1 MAVESKIRELL
12 GKVGEVDTLVEE
24 AQSIEEK
31 AGLPNSKDVGDKT
44 IPTQGDS
51 NANPEQEDLSGSD
64 DKGGLTSPV
73 GKAASAKASKD
84 TTLPKGNGAG
94 QAPNY
99 DSGTDSASVVNN
111 PTSAGVREE
120 EEVDFEEDQEVI
132 AEDEIAE
139 ATFSGQSQFMKKHAA
154 STFKKHGLTVSKV
167 NHDSNENVSEYKV
180 KGTAKAKSAAA
191 SHFEKQKGA
200 DDHYGGHMESVDYEE
215 YDAELDQLAEHDIS
229 ALFAD
234 EEHLSEDFKVKAAS
248 IFEAVL
254 TARVAS
260 EIDAIESD
268 IREEAQAAEE
278 EFRTDMVE
286 KIDAYLTYVAENWMK
301 ENELAIERGLRTEIT
316 EDFIKGMKGLFED
329 HYIEVPAEKY
339 DVLGEMQTQIDELK
353 TKLDE
358 NVAEKIAMVSEKVAL
373 QRQQALTEASTDLT
387 VTEAEKLAKLVENVE
402 FDTEDMFAEK
412 VSVIKENYF
421 PKVKATTEDK
431 MQDTVEEEFIT
442 ENSAMA
448 IYSQSI
454 SKAVKK

>member
-12 GKVGEVDTLVEE
+12 GKVGEVDTLTEE

-31 AGLPNSKDVGDKT
+31 AGLPNSKDEGDKT
-44 IPTQGDS
+44 IPTQGNS

-84 TTLPKGNGAG
+84 KTLPKGNGAG
-94 QAPNY
+94 QAPNF

-120 EEVDFEEDQEVI
+120 EEVDGDQAVI
-132 AEDEIAE
+132 AEDEVEEISAE
-139 ATFSGQSQFMKKHAA
+139 D
-154 STFKKHGLTVSKV
+154 
-167 NHDSNENVSEYKV
+167 DS
-180 KGTAKAKSAAA
+180 
-191 SHFEKQKGA
+191 
-200 DDHYGGHMESVDYEE
+200 
-215 YDAELDQLAEHDIS
+215 ELVEHDIAS
-229 ALFAD
+229 LFAD

-254 TARVAS
+254 TARVSS

-268 IREEAQAAEE
+268 IREEAKVAEE

-373 QRQQALTEASTDLT
+373 LRQQAITEASTDLT
-387 VTEAEKLAKLVENVE
+387 VTESEKLAKLVENVE

-448 IYSQSI
+448 VYSQSI

>member
-1 MAVESKIRELL
+1 MSKKE
-12 GKVGEVDTLVEE
+12 DTNEEIKNDLETVQVEE
-24 AQSIEEK
+24 
-31 AGLPNSKDVGDKT
+31 N
-44 IPTQGDS
+44 
-51 NANPEQEDLSGSD
+51 
-64 DKGGLTSPV
+64 
-73 GKAASAKASKD
+73 
-84 TTLPKGNGAG
+84 
-94 QAPNY
+94 
-99 DSGTDSASVVNN
+99 
-111 PTSAGVREE
+111 
-120 EEVDFEEDQEVI
+120 QEVI
-132 AEDEIAE
+132 AEDEVEEISADTE
-139 ATFSGQSQFMKKHAA
+139 
-154 STFKKHGLTVSKV
+154 
-167 NHDSNENVSEYKV
+167 EESELV
-180 KGTAKAKSAAA
+180 
-191 SHFEKQKGA
+191 
-200 DDHYGGHMESVDYEE
+200 
-215 YDAELDQLAEHDIS
+215 EHDIAS
-229 ALFAD
+229 LFAD

-268 IREEAQAAEE
+268 IREEAKAAEE

-286 KIDAYLTYVAENWMK
+286 KIDAYLSYVAENWMK

-358 NVAEKIAMVSEKVAL
+358 NVAEKIAMVSEKVEL

-442 ENSAMA
+442 ENNAMA
-448 IYSQSI
+448 IYTQSI

>member
-12 GKVGEVDTLVEE
+12 GKVGEVDATDALVEE

-120 EEVDFEEDQEVI
+120 EEVEVEEDQEVI
-132 AEDEIAE
+132 AEDEVEEISAE
-139 ATFSGQSQFMKKHAA
+139 D
-154 STFKKHGLTVSKV
+154 
-167 NHDSNENVSEYKV
+167 DS
-180 KGTAKAKSAAA
+180 
-191 SHFEKQKGA
+191 
-200 DDHYGGHMESVDYEE
+200 
-215 YDAELDQLAEHDIS
+215 ELVEHDIAS
-229 ALFAD
+229 LFAD

-268 IREEAQAAEE
+268 IREEAKLAEE

-286 KIDAYLTYVAENWMK
+286 KIDAYLSYVAENWMK

-442 ENSAMA
+442 ENNAMA
-448 IYSQSI
+448 IYTQSI

>member
-12 GKVGEVDTLVEE
+12 GKVGEVDATDALVEE

-120 EEVDFEEDQEVI
+120 EEVEVEEDQEVI
-132 AEDEIAE
+132 AEDEVEEISAE
-139 ATFSGQSQFMKKHAA
+139 D
-154 STFKKHGLTVSKV
+154 
-167 NHDSNENVSEYKV
+167 DS
-180 KGTAKAKSAAA
+180 
-191 SHFEKQKGA
+191 
-200 DDHYGGHMESVDYEE
+200 
-215 YDAELDQLAEHDIS
+215 ELVEHDIAS
-229 ALFAD
+229 LFAD

-268 IREEAQAAEE
+268 IREEAKVAEE

-286 KIDAYLTYVAENWMK
+286 KIDAYLSYVAENWMK

-442 ENSAMA
+442 ENNAMA
-448 IYSQSI
+448 IYTQSI

>member
-12 GKVGEVDTLVEE
+12 GKVGEVDTLTEE

-31 AGLPNSKDVGDKT
+31 AGLPNSKDEGDKT
-44 IPTQGDS
+44 IPTQGNS

-84 TTLPKGNGAG
+84 KTLPKGNGAG
-94 QAPNY
+94 QAPNF

-120 EEVDFEEDQEVI
+120 EEVDGDQAVI
-132 AEDEIAE
+132 AEDEVEEISAE
-139 ATFSGQSQFMKKHAA
+139 
-154 STFKKHGLTVSKV
+154 
-167 NHDSNENVSEYKV
+167 DESELV
-180 KGTAKAKSAAA
+180 
-191 SHFEKQKGA
+191 
-200 DDHYGGHMESVDYEE
+200 
-215 YDAELDQLAEHDIS
+215 EHDIAS
-229 ALFAD
+229 LFAD

-254 TARVAS
+254 TARVSS

-268 IREEAQAAEE
+268 IREEAKVAEE

-373 QRQQALTEASTDLT
+373 LRQQAITEASTDLT
-387 VTEAEKLAKLVENVE
+387 VTESEKLAKLVENVE

-448 IYSQSI
+448 VYSQSI

>member
-120 EEVDFEEDQEVI
+120 EEVEVEEDQEVI
-132 AEDEIAE
+132 AEDEVEEISAE
-139 ATFSGQSQFMKKHAA
+139 D
-154 STFKKHGLTVSKV
+154 
-167 NHDSNENVSEYKV
+167 DS
-180 KGTAKAKSAAA
+180 
-191 SHFEKQKGA
+191 
-200 DDHYGGHMESVDYEE
+200 
-215 YDAELDQLAEHDIS
+215 ELVEHDIAS
-229 ALFAD
+229 LFAD

-268 IREEAQAAEE
+268 IREEAKVAEE

-286 KIDAYLTYVAENWMK
+286 KIDAYLSYVAENWMK

-442 ENSAMA
+442 ENNAMA
-448 IYSQSI
+448 IYTQSI

>member
-132 AEDEIAE
+132 AEDEVEEISAE
-139 ATFSGQSQFMKKHAA
+139 
-154 STFKKHGLTVSKV
+154 
-167 NHDSNENVSEYKV
+167 DESELV
-180 KGTAKAKSAAA
+180 
-191 SHFEKQKGA
+191 
-200 DDHYGGHMESVDYEE
+200 
-215 YDAELDQLAEHDIS
+215 EHDIAS
-229 ALFAD
+229 LFAD

-268 IREEAQAAEE
+268 IREEAKLAEE

-286 KIDAYLTYVAENWMK
+286 KIDAYLSYVAENWMK

-339 DVLGEMQTQIDELK
+339 DVLGEMQTQINELK

-373 QRQQALTEASTDLT
+373 LRQQAITEASTDLT
-387 VTEAEKLAKLVENVE
+387 VTESEKLAKLVENVE

-448 IYSQSI
+448 VYSQSI

>member
-12 GKVGEVDTLVEE
+12 GKVGEVDATDALVEE

-120 EEVDFEEDQEVI
+120 EEVEVEEDQEVI
-132 AEDEIAE
+132 AEDEVEEISAE
-139 ATFSGQSQFMKKHAA
+139 D
-154 STFKKHGLTVSKV
+154 
-167 NHDSNENVSEYKV
+167 DS
-180 KGTAKAKSAAA
+180 
-191 SHFEKQKGA
+191 
-200 DDHYGGHMESVDYEE
+200 
-215 YDAELDQLAEHDIS
+215 ELVEHDIAS
-229 ALFAD
+229 LFAD

-268 IREEAQAAEE
+268 IREEAQLAEE

-286 KIDAYLTYVAENWMK
+286 KIDAYLSYVAENWMK

-442 ENSAMA
+442 ENNAMA
-448 IYSQSI
+448 IYTQSI

>member
-120 EEVDFEEDQEVI
+120 EEVEVEEDQEVI
-132 AEDEIAE
+132 AEDEVEEISAE
-139 ATFSGQSQFMKKHAA
+139 
-154 STFKKHGLTVSKV
+154 
-167 NHDSNENVSEYKV
+167 DESELV
-180 KGTAKAKSAAA
+180 
-191 SHFEKQKGA
+191 
-200 DDHYGGHMESVDYEE
+200 
-215 YDAELDQLAEHDIS
+215 EHDIAS
-229 ALFAD
+229 LFAD

-268 IREEAQAAEE
+268 IREEAKVAEE

-373 QRQQALTEASTDLT
+373 LRQQAITEASTDLT
-387 VTEAEKLAKLVENVE
+387 VTESEKLAKLVENVE

>member
-120 EEVDFEEDQEVI
+120 EEVEVEEDQEVI
-132 AEDEIAE
+132 AEDEVEEISAE
-139 ATFSGQSQFMKKHAA
+139 
-154 STFKKHGLTVSKV
+154 
-167 NHDSNENVSEYKV
+167 DESELV
-180 KGTAKAKSAAA
+180 
-191 SHFEKQKGA
+191 
-200 DDHYGGHMESVDYEE
+200 
-215 YDAELDQLAEHDIS
+215 EHDIAS
-229 ALFAD
+229 LFAD

-268 IREEAQAAEE
+268 IREEAKLAEE

-286 KIDAYLTYVAENWMK
+286 KIDAYLSYVAENWMK

-442 ENSAMA
+442 ENNAMA
-448 IYSQSI
+448 IYTQSI

>member
-12 GKVGEVDTLVEE
+12 GKVGEVDTLTEE

-31 AGLPNSKDVGDKT
+31 AGLPNSKDEGDKT
-44 IPTQGDS
+44 IPTQGNS

-84 TTLPKGNGAG
+84 KTLPKGNGAG
-94 QAPNY
+94 QAPNF

-120 EEVDFEEDQEVI
+120 EEVDGDQAVI
-132 AEDEIAE
+132 AEDEVEEISAE
-139 ATFSGQSQFMKKHAA
+139 D
-154 STFKKHGLTVSKV
+154 
-167 NHDSNENVSEYKV
+167 DS
-180 KGTAKAKSAAA
+180 
-191 SHFEKQKGA
+191 
-200 DDHYGGHMESVDYEE
+200 
-215 YDAELDQLAEHDIS
+215 ELVEHDIAS
-229 ALFAD
+229 LFAD

-254 TARVAS
+254 TARVSS

-268 IREEAQAAEE
+268 IREEAKVAEE

-358 NVAEKIAMVSEKVAL
+358 NVAEKIAMVAEKVAL
-373 QRQQALTEASTDLT
+373 LRQQAITEASTDLT
-387 VTEAEKLAKLVENVE
+387 VTESEKLAKLVENVE

-448 IYSQSI
+448 VYSQSI
-454 SKAVKK
+454 SKAVKA

>member
-12 GKVGEVDTLVEE
+12 GKVGEVDTLTEE

-84 TTLPKGNGAG
+84 KTLPKGNGAG
-94 QAPNY
+94 QAPNF

-120 EEVDFEEDQEVI
+120 EEVEVEEDQEVI
-132 AEDEIAE
+132 AEDEVEEISAE
-139 ATFSGQSQFMKKHAA
+139 D
-154 STFKKHGLTVSKV
+154 
-167 NHDSNENVSEYKV
+167 DS
-180 KGTAKAKSAAA
+180 
-191 SHFEKQKGA
+191 
-200 DDHYGGHMESVDYEE
+200 
-215 YDAELDQLAEHDIS
+215 ELVEHDIAS
-229 ALFAD
+229 LFAD

-268 IREEAQAAEE
+268 IREEAKVAEE

-339 DVLGEMQTQIDELK
+339 DVLGEMQTQIDDLK

-373 QRQQALTEASTDLT
+373 LRQQAITEASTDLT
-387 VTEAEKLAKLVENVE
+387 VTESEKLAKLVENVE

-448 IYSQSI
+448 VYSQSI

>member
-12 GKVGEVDTLVEE
+12 GKVGEVDATDALVEE

-120 EEVDFEEDQEVI
+120 EEVEVEEDQEVI
-132 AEDEIAE
+132 AEDEVEEISAE
-139 ATFSGQSQFMKKHAA
+139 D
-154 STFKKHGLTVSKV
+154 
-167 NHDSNENVSEYKV
+167 DS
-180 KGTAKAKSAAA
+180 
-191 SHFEKQKGA
+191 
-200 DDHYGGHMESVDYEE
+200 
-215 YDAELDQLAEHDIS
+215 ELVEHDIAS
-229 ALFAD
+229 LFAD

-268 IREEAQAAEE
+268 IREEAKVAEE

-286 KIDAYLTYVAENWMK
+286 KIDAYLSYVAENWMK

-339 DVLGEMQTQIDELK
+339 DVLGEMQTQINELK

-373 QRQQALTEASTDLT
+373 LRQQAITEASTDLT
-387 VTEAEKLAKLVENVE
+387 VTESEKLAKLVENVE

-442 ENSAMA
+442 ENNAMA
-448 IYSQSI
+448 IYTQSI

>member
-120 EEVDFEEDQEVI
+120 EEVEVEEDQEVI
-132 AEDEIAE
+132 AEDEVEEISAE
-139 ATFSGQSQFMKKHAA
+139 
-154 STFKKHGLTVSKV
+154 
-167 NHDSNENVSEYKV
+167 DESELV
-180 KGTAKAKSAAA
+180 
-191 SHFEKQKGA
+191 
-200 DDHYGGHMESVDYEE
+200 
-215 YDAELDQLAEHDIS
+215 EHDIAS
-229 ALFAD
+229 LFAD

-268 IREEAQAAEE
+268 IREEAKLAEE

-286 KIDAYLTYVAENWMK
+286 KIDAYLSYVAENWMK

-373 QRQQALTEASTDLT
+373 LRQQAITEASTDLT
-387 VTEAEKLAKLVENVE
+387 VTESEKLAKLVENVE

-442 ENSAMA
+442 ENNAMA
-448 IYSQSI
+448 IYTQSI

>member
-12 GKVGEVDTLVEE
+12 GKVGEVDTLTEE

-31 AGLPNSKDVGDKT
+31 AGLPNSKDEGDKT
-44 IPTQGDS
+44 IPTQGNS

-84 TTLPKGNGAG
+84 KTLPKGNGAG
-94 QAPNY
+94 QAPNF

-120 EEVDFEEDQEVI
+120 EEVDGDQAVI
-132 AEDEIAE
+132 AEDEVEEISAE
-139 ATFSGQSQFMKKHAA
+139 D
-154 STFKKHGLTVSKV
+154 
-167 NHDSNENVSEYKV
+167 DS
-180 KGTAKAKSAAA
+180 
-191 SHFEKQKGA
+191 
-200 DDHYGGHMESVDYEE
+200 
-215 YDAELDQLAEHDIS
+215 ELVEHDIAS
-229 ALFAD
+229 LFAD

-254 TARVAS
+254 TARVSS

-268 IREEAQAAEE
+268 IREEAKVAEE

-358 NVAEKIAMVSEKVAL
+358 NVAEKIAMVAEKVAL
-373 QRQQALTEASTDLT
+373 LRQQAITEASTDLT
-387 VTEAEKLAKLVENVE
+387 VTESEKLAKLVENVE

-448 IYSQSI
+448 VYSQSI

>member
-120 EEVDFEEDQEVI
+120 EEVEVEEDQEVI
-132 AEDEIAE
+132 AEDEVEEISAE
-139 ATFSGQSQFMKKHAA
+139 
-154 STFKKHGLTVSKV
+154 
-167 NHDSNENVSEYKV
+167 DESELV
-180 KGTAKAKSAAA
+180 
-191 SHFEKQKGA
+191 
-200 DDHYGGHMESVDYEE
+200 
-215 YDAELDQLAEHDIS
+215 EHDIAS
-229 ALFAD
+229 LFAD

-268 IREEAQAAEE
+268 IREEAQLAEE

-373 QRQQALTEASTDLT
+373 QRQQAITEASTDLT
-387 VTEAEKLAKLVENVE
+387 VTESEKLAKLVENVE

-442 ENSAMA
+442 ENNAMA
-448 IYSQSI
+448 IYTQSI

>member
-120 EEVDFEEDQEVI
+120 EEVEVEEDQEVI
-132 AEDEIAE
+132 AEDEVEEISAE
-139 ATFSGQSQFMKKHAA
+139 
-154 STFKKHGLTVSKV
+154 
-167 NHDSNENVSEYKV
+167 DESELV
-180 KGTAKAKSAAA
+180 
-191 SHFEKQKGA
+191 
-200 DDHYGGHMESVDYEE
+200 
-215 YDAELDQLAEHDIS
+215 EHDIAS
-229 ALFAD
+229 LFAD

-268 IREEAQAAEE
+268 IREEAQLAEE

-286 KIDAYLTYVAENWMK
+286 KIDAYLSYVAENWMK

-339 DVLGEMQTQIDELK
+339 DVLGEMQTQINELK

-373 QRQQALTEASTDLT
+373 LRQQAITEASTDLT
-387 VTEAEKLAKLVENVE
+387 VTESEKLAKLVENVE

-448 IYSQSI
+448 VYSQSI